1 MHIFLENKIFGYFK
15 EMHIFLENKIFEYFN
30 EISTLVIFLLKKGGV
45 MRNIVVVEAISTGLN
60 FVRDIANRNY
70 YPIVLNPKVD
80 ETEDNQ
86 EYLEEVMAANESI
99 DVDAICLDEK
109 DTYEETLE
117 MVRQY
122 DPVIIVPGSERG
134 VVLATKLSN
143 DLGLKCN
150 NIENIDAMTLKDKM
164 QEKIAEAGLRHIRG
178 RTVSSVEE
186 AIAYYDE
193 EGLDEVVVKPINS
206 AGSVGVKI
214 CQNKEEMIDGLNE
227 VFGSVNFYGDKLTE
241 MVVQEC
247 IKGEEY
253 VVNTVSCNG
262 DHRVTTIWKHIKVK
276 TEEGGQVVDTS
287 ITVNELGLGE
297 SELVEYAYDVVD
309 AIGIRYGAVHGEY
322 MIDDKGP
329 VLIEV
334 NCRPMGSKLD
344 AVYADR
350 ISGQHET
357 DSILDAYLNPDKF
370 YFERDRGY
378 RLYAHG
384 CLKHFIV
391 PRDIIAESY
400 PMAHISNRL
409 KSYYKSSQG
418 IIEDAQLFVKTQD
431 LETAGGVVYLV
442 HEDGYV
448 LQQDLDFLRTVE
460 KRAFELVLSEDSDKK
475 DFIDVDVSLDE
486 IKSLLERVKGFGS
499 QLFVTDQ
506 KLDGVDFLQVSP
518 DEIGDVKGDFNC
530 VVVNL
535 NKSIADLK
543 DDKISYLFLKV
554 IDKVKVGGIIII
566 PESTYQYIPH
576 GRAGAEALIKVL
588 DLRIE
593 LPVHNLGKMV
603 IASKR

>member
-1 MHIFLENKIFGYFK
+1 
-15 EMHIFLENKIFEYFN
+15 
-30 EISTLVIFLLKKGGV
+30 
-45 MRNIVVVEAISTGLN
+45 MRNIVVVEALSTGFN

-70 YPIVLNPKVD
+70 NPIILNPKVD

-86 EYLEEVMAANESI
+86 EYFEELRFANERI

-109 DTYEETLE
+109 ETYEETLE

-150 NIENIDAMTLKDKM
+150 DIENIDAMTLKDKM
-164 QEKIAEAGLRHIRG
+164 QERLAEAGLRYIRG
-178 RTVSSVEE
+178 RVVSSVEE

-193 EGLDEVVVKPINS
+193 EGLDEVVVKPTYG

-214 CQNKEEMIDGLNE
+214 CQNKKEMIDGLNE
-227 VFGSVNFYGDKLTE
+227 LFESVNFYGDKLTE
-241 MVVQEC
+241 MVVQEY

-262 DHRVTTIWKHIKVK
+262 DHRVTTMMKYSRVK
-276 TEEGGQVVDTS
+276 TEEGGNVYDTTRF
-287 ITVNELGLGE
+287 IYELGLGE
-297 SELVEYAYDVVD
+297 AELVEYAYDVAD
-309 AIGIRYGAVHGEY
+309 ALGIRYGPVHGEY

-334 NCRPMGSKLD
+334 NCRPMGFSMEAGYIDK
-344 AVYADR
+344 V
-350 ISGQHET
+350 SGQHET
-357 DSILDAYLNPDKF
+357 DSVLDAYLNPDKF
-370 YFERDRGY
+370 YYERDRGY

-384 CLKHFIV
+384 CLKFFIV
-391 PRDIIAESY
+391 PKDIVAESY

-409 KSYYKSSQG
+409 KSHYKTSQG
-418 IIEDAQLFVKTQD
+418 IIDDAQLFVKTQD
-431 LETAGGVVYLV
+431 LETTGGTVFLV

-448 LQQDLDFLRTVE
+448 LQQDLDFLRSIE
-460 KRAFELVLSEDSDKK
+460 KKAFELVLSEDSDKK
-475 DFIDVDVSLDE
+475 DLIDIDVSLDE
-486 IKSLLERVKGFGS
+486 IKSLLERVKGYGS

-506 KLDGVDFLQVSP
+506 KLDGAGFLQVSP
-518 DEIGDVKGDFNC
+518 DEIDDVKGDFNS

-535 NKSIADLK
+535 NRSIADLRN
-543 DDKISYLFLKV
+543 DEIAYLFLRI
-554 IDKVKVGGIIII
+554 IDRVKVGGIIVI
-566 PESTYQYIPH
+566 PESTYQFVPH
-576 GRAGAEALIKVL
+576 GRAGVEALIKVL

-593 LPVHNLGKMV
+593 LPLHNLGKMV

>member
-1 MHIFLENKIFGYFK
+1 M
-15 EMHIFLENKIFEYFN
+15 
-30 EISTLVIFLLKKGGV
+30 
-45 MRNIVVVEAISTGLN
+45 MRNIVVVEAVSTGFN
-60 FVRDIANRNY
+60 FIRDIVNRNY
-70 YPIVLNPKVD
+70 NPIILNTRIE

-86 EYLEEVMAANESI
+86 AYMEMHRIAKEKIDFDAEIIPEKES
-99 DVDAICLDEK
+99 
-109 DTYEETLE
+109 YEETLE

-122 DPVIIVPGSERG
+122 DPVLVVPGCERG

-150 NIENIDAMTLKDKM
+150 DIENIDAMTLKDKM
-164 QEKIAEAGLRHIRG
+164 QERLAEAGLRHIHG
-178 RTVSSVEE
+178 HVVSSVEE

-193 EGLDEVVVKPINS
+193 EGLDEVVIKPINS

-227 VFGSVNFYGDKLTE
+227 TLGSVNFFGDDLTE

-262 DHRVTTIWKHIKVK
+262 DHRITTIWKHIKVK
-276 TEEGGQVVDTS
+276 TEEGGQAVDAS

-309 AIGIRYGAVHGEY
+309 AIGIKYGPVHGEY

-334 NCRPMGSKLD
+334 NCRPMGSSLN
-344 AVYADR
+344 AMYADM

-357 DSILDAYLNPDKF
+357 DSVLDSYLNPDKF
-370 YFERDRGY
+370 YFERGRGY

-400 PMAHISNRL
+400 PMAHISNKL
-409 KSYYKSSQG
+409 KSHYKTSSL
-418 IIEDAQLFVKTQD
+418 ILEDAQLFVKTQN
-431 LETAGGVVYLV
+431 LETAGGTVYLV

-448 LQQDLDFLRTVE
+448 LQKDLDFLRSIE
-460 KRAFELVLSEDSDKK
+460 KKAFELVLSEDSDKK

-486 IKSLLERVKGFGS
+486 IKSLLERIKGYGS

-506 KLDGVDFLQVSP
+506 KLDDADFLQVYP
-518 DEIGDVKGDFNC
+518 NEIDDVKGEFNS

-535 NKSIADLK
+535 NKSIVDLRN
-543 DDKISYLFLKV
+543 DEIAYLFLRI
-554 IDKVKVGGIIII
+554 IDRVKVGGIIVI
-566 PESTYQYIPH
+566 PESTYQYVPH

-593 LPVHNLGKMV
+593 LPLHNLGKMI
-603 IASKR
+603 IASQRK

>member
-1 MHIFLENKIFGYFK
+1 M
-15 EMHIFLENKIFEYFN
+15 
-30 EISTLVIFLLKKGGV
+30 
-45 MRNIVVVEAISTGLN
+45 MRNIIVVEALSTGFN
-60 FVRDIANRNY
+60 FVRDIVNRNY
-70 YPIVLNPKVD
+70 NPIVLNPKID

-86 EYLEEVMAANESI
+86 EYFEELRFANERI

-109 DTYEETLE
+109 ETYEETLE

-134 VVLATKLSN
+134 VVLATKLAN

-150 NIENIDAMTLKDKM
+150 DIENIDAMTLKDKM
-164 QEKIAEAGLRHIRG
+164 QERLAEAGLRHIHG
-178 RTVSSVEE
+178 RVVSSVEE

-193 EGLDEVVVKPINS
+193 VGLDEVVIKPINS

-214 CQNKEEMIDGLNE
+214 CQNKEEMIDGLNQM
-227 VFGSVNFYGDKLTE
+227 FGGVTFFGDKLTE

-253 VVNTVSCNG
+253 IVNTVSCNG
-262 DHRVTTIWKHIKVK
+262 DHRVTTIWKHCKAK
-276 TEEGGQVVDTS
+276 TEEGGPVVDAS

-297 SELVEYAYDVVD
+297 AELVEYAYDVVD
-309 AIGIRYGAVHGEY
+309 ALGIRYGPVHGEY

-334 NCRPMGSKLD
+334 NCRPMGSNLD

-357 DSILDAYLNPDKF
+357 DSVLDAYLNPDKF

-378 RLYAHG
+378 RLYAHA
-384 CLKHFIV
+384 CIKHFIV

-409 KSYYKSSQG
+409 KSHYKTSQG
-418 IIEDAQLFVKTQD
+418 ILEDAQLFVKTQD
-431 LETAGGVVYLV
+431 LETSGGNVYLV

-448 LQQDLDFLRTVE
+448 LQQDLDFLRSIE
-460 KRAFELVLSEDSDKK
+460 KKAFELVLSEDLDKK
-475 DFIDVDVSLDE
+475 TFVEDDLPLENIRL
-486 IKSLLERVKGFGS
+486 LLERIRGYGS

-506 KLDGVDFLQVSP
+506 KLDGAGFLQISP
-518 DEIGDVKGDFNC
+518 DEIDDVKGDFNS

-535 NKSIADLK
+535 NKTIVDLRNDEIA
-543 DDKISYLFLKV
+543 YLFLRI
-554 IDKVKVGGIIII
+554 IDRVKVGGIIVI
-566 PESTYQYIPH
+566 PESTYQFVPH
-576 GRAGAEALIKVL
+576 GRAGVEALIKVL

-593 LPVHNLGKMV
+593 LPMHNLGKMV